1 MKISLIKVAL
11 GLAAIL
17 NACLAILNLLYS
29 QGAPCVTWGLGNAL
43 AHDAFYEKI
52 WGLNTAVYAAFFV
65 ILLLATTGKAQA
77 KATIYLG
84 GLGILYFVGLYSVV
98 LNEVGVRISLGDLAP
113 VVIISSIF
121 PLVAGL
127 LEMKKP
133 N

>member
-1 MKISLIKVAL
+1 MKISLINGAL

-29 QGAPCVTWGLGNAL
+29 HGAPCVTWGLGNAQ

-77 KATIYLG
+77 KASIYLWW
-84 GLGILYFVGLYSVV
+84 
-98 LNEVGVRISLGDLAP
+98 VRD
-113 VVIISSIF
+113 
-121 PLVAGL
+121 PLFCWPL
-127 LEMKKP
+127 CCCS
-133 N
+133 

>member
-1 MKISLIKVAL
+1 MKISLIKGAL

-29 QGAPCVTWGLGNAL
+29 QRAACVTWGLGNAL
-43 AHDAFYEKI
+43 VHDAFYEKI
-52 WGLNTAVYAAFFV
+52 WGLNIAVYAAFFV

-84 GLGILYFVGLYSVV
+84 GLGILYFVGFHSVV
-98 LNEVGVRISLGDLAP
+98 LNEVGVRISLRDLAP
-113 VVIISSIF
+113 VVIINSIF
-121 PLVAGL
+121 PMVAGL

>member
-1 MKISLIKVAL
+1 MKISLTKGAL

-65 ILLLATTGKAQA
+65 IILFATTGKSQA
-77 KATIYLG
+77 KASIYLG

-98 LNEVGVRISLGDLAP
+98 LNEVGVRISLRDLAP
-113 VVIISSIF
+113 VVIINAIF
-121 PLVAGL
+121 PMVAGL
-127 LEMKKP
+127 LEMTKP

>member
-1 MKISLIKVAL
+1 MKISLINGAL
-11 GLAAIL
+11 VLAAIL

-84 GLGILYFVGLYSVV
+84 GLGILYFVGFHSVV
-98 LNEVGVRISLGDLAP
+98 CNEVGVRISLGDLAP

>member
-1 MKISLIKVAL
+1 M
-11 GLAAIL
+11 GLVAIL

-29 QGAPCVTWGLGNAL
+29 QGADCVTWGSGNAL
-43 AHDAFYEKI
+43 AHDTFYEKI
-52 WGLNTAVYAAFFV
+52 WGLNIAVYAAFFV

-77 KATIYLG
+77 KASIYLG
-84 GLGILYFVGLYSVV
+84 GLGILYFVGLYAVV
-98 LNEVGVRISLGDLAP
+98 INEVGVRISLGDLVP

-121 PLVAGL
+121 PMVAGL

>member
-1 MKISLIKVAL
+1 M
-11 GLAAIL
+11 
-17 NACLAILNLLYS
+17 NLLYS

-121 PLVAGL
+121 PVVAGL

>member
-1 MKISLIKVAL
+1 MKISLIKISL

-17 NACLAILNLLYS
+17 NACLATLNLLYS
-29 QGAPCVTWGLGNAL
+29 QGAACVTWGLGNAL

-52 WGLNTAVYAAFFV
+52 WGLNLAVYAAFFV
-65 ILLLATTGKAQA
+65 IILLATTGKSQA

-84 GLGILYFVGLYSVV
+84 GLSILYFVGLYSVV
-98 LNEVGVRISLGDLAP
+98 LNEVGVKISLGDLAP

-121 PLVAGL
+121 PMVAGL
-127 LEMKKP
+127 LEMTKP

>member
-84 GLGILYFVGLYSVV
+84 GLGILYFVGFHSVV
-98 LNEVGVRISLGDLAP
+98 CNEVGVRISLGDLAP

>member
-1 MKISLIKVAL
+1 MKISLIKVSL

-52 WGLNTAVYAAFFV
+52 WGLNTAIYAAFFV

-98 LNEVGVRISLGDLAP
+98 LNEAGVRISLGDLAP

>member
-1 MKISLIKVAL
+1 MKISLIKGAL

-29 QGAPCVTWGLGNAL
+29 QGAPCVTWGLGNAQ

-121 PLVAGL
+121 PMVAGL
-127 LEMKKP
+127 LEMTKP

>member
-1 MKISLIKVAL
+1 MKISLIKVSL

-29 QGAPCVTWGLGNAL
+29 QGSACVTWGLGNAL

-65 ILLLATTGKAQA
+65 IILLATTGKSQA
-77 KATIYLG
+77 KASIYLG

-98 LNEVGVRISLGDLAP
+98 LNEVGVRISLRDLAP
-113 VVIISSIF
+113 VVIINAIF
-121 PLVAGL
+121 PIVAGL
-127 LEMKKP
+127 LEMTKP

>member
-1 MKISLIKVAL
+1 MKISLIKGAL

-29 QGAPCVTWGLGNAL
+29 QGAPCVTWGFGNAQ

-77 KATIYLG
+77 KASIYLG

-113 VVIISSIF
+113 VVIINSNF
-121 PLVAGL
+121 PMVAGL